1 MWRRTEP
8 STFWYILIQH
18 RTECYPF
25 LQVFGEA
32 LLNDGVTFVLYE
44 GVKELAFVEYDNIED
59 ISVPG
64 QTSSDENFNF
74 LQVLSYIYVVLS
86 FFTAPLGGFLVGF
99 LAGLMA
105 ALVTKYTNERDEYLK
120 PILNLLFACLA
131 YMLTLVFGF
140 SNILGL
146 IAYGIAQT
154 RYGVGNMRRV
164 QSAFPFLLIFF
175 HPVPRRT
182 A

>member
-1 MWRRTEP
+1 M
-8 STFWYILIQH
+8 
-18 RTECYPF
+18 
-25 LQVFGEA
+25 V
-32 LLNDGVTFVLYE
+32 
-44 GVKELAFVEYDNIED
+44 
-59 ISVPG
+59 
-64 QTSSDENFNF
+64 
-74 LQVLSYIYVVLS
+74 SYIYVILS

-105 ALVTKYTNERDEYLK
+105 ALVTKYTSERDEYLK

-131 YMLTLVFGF
+131 YMITLVCGF

-154 RYGVGNMRRV
+154 RYGVGNMRWV
-164 QSAFPFLLIFF
+164 QSDFPFLLLPIFS
-175 HPVPRRT
+175 PAPRPT